1 MNQEQA
7 GHKLPI
13 SDRLPQR
20 ISEGM
25 AVFDRDGEVVGTVQ
39 VVYFAGASHE
49 AVERVLKSEQA
60 PDVAT
65 SENDES
71 NFDANEVP
79 KELRA
84 RMMRQGYILVTGP
97 DLTGVKRFLLPEQ
110 IEGVFTEEIEGVAT
124 DAVRLRITR
133 AELLNE

>member
-7 GHKLPI
+7 GQEIP
-13 SDRLPQR
+13 LPQR
-20 ISEGM
+20 IYEGM
-25 AVFDRDGEVVGTVQ
+25 TVYDSKGEVVGTVQ
-39 VVYFAGASHE
+39 VVYFGGASRE
-49 AVERVLKSEQA
+49 AVERVLKSDQS

-97 DLTGVKRFLLPEQ
+97 DLTGVKRFVTPEK
-110 IEGVFTEEIEGVAT
+110 IEGVFSEEIEGVMK
-124 DAVRLRITR
+124 DAVRLRVTR
-133 AELLNE
+133 SELFNV

>member
-7 GHKLPI
+7 GQGLP
-13 SDRLPQR
+13 LPQR
-20 ISEGM
+20 IAEGM
-25 AVFDRDGEVVGTVQ
+25 TVYDSEGEVVGTVQ
-39 VVYFAGASHE
+39 VVYFGGASRE
-49 AVERVLKSEQA
+49 AVERVLKSDET

-79 KELRA
+79 KEFRA

-97 DLTGVKRFLLPEQ
+97 DLTGVKRFLTSEQ
-110 IEGVFTEEIEGVAT
+110 IEGVFSEEVEDVVK
-124 DAVRLRITR
+124 DAVRLRVTR
-133 AELLNE
+133 NELLNV

>member
-1 MNQEQA
+1 MNQEHA
-7 GHKLPI
+7 GQELPVP
-13 SDRLPQR
+13 DRLPQR

-25 AVFDRDGEVVGTVQ
+25 AVFDREDKFVGTVQ
-39 VVYFAGASHE
+39 VVYFGGASSE
-49 AVERVLKSEQA
+49 AVKRVLKSAEA

-84 RMMRQGYILVTGP
+84 RMMSQGYVLVKGP
-97 DLTGVKRFLLPEQ
+97 DLTGVQRFLMPEK
-110 IEGVFTEEIEGVAT
+110 IDGVFTEEVEGAASDV
-124 DAVRLRITR
+124 VRLRVTR
-133 AELLNE
+133 DELLNL

>member
-7 GHKLPI
+7 GQELP
-13 SDRLPQR
+13 LPQR

-25 AVFDRDGEVVGTVQ
+25 TVYDREGEVVGTVQ
-39 VVYFAGASHE
+39 VVYFGGASRE
-49 AVERVLKSEQA
+49 AVERVLKSDEA
-60 PDVAT
+60 LNVAT

-97 DLTGVKRFLLPEQ
+97 DLNGVKRFLTPEQ
-110 IEGVFTEEIEGVAT
+110 IEGVFSEEVEGVMKDT
-124 DAVRLRITR
+124 VRLRVTR
-133 AELLNE
+133 SELLNI

>member
-7 GHKLPI
+7 GQELP
-13 SDRLPQR
+13 LPQR
-20 ISEGM
+20 IYEGM
-25 AVFDRDGEVVGTVQ
+25 TVYDREGEVVGTVQ
-39 VVYFAGASHE
+39 LVYFGGASRE
-49 AVERVLKSEQA
+49 AVERVLKSDQA

-79 KELRA
+79 RELRA

-97 DLTGVKRFLLPEQ
+97 DLTGVKRFLTPEQ
-110 IEGVFTEEIEGVAT
+110 IEGVFSEEVEGVMK
-124 DAVRLRITR
+124 DAVRLLVTR
-133 AELLNE
+133 SELLNA

>member
-1 MNQEQA
+1 
-7 GHKLPI
+7 
-13 SDRLPQR
+13 
-20 ISEGM
+20 
-25 AVFDRDGEVVGTVQ
+25 
-39 VVYFAGASHE
+39 
-49 AVERVLKSEQA
+49 VLKSDQA

-97 DLTGVKRFLLPEQ
+97 DLTGVKRFLTPEQ
-110 IEGVFTEEIEGVAT
+110 IEGVFSEEVEGVMK
-124 DAVRLRITR
+124 DAVRLLVTR
-133 AELLNE
+133 SELLNA